1 MQLYIQIYNYKIK
14 KMSKLSFE
22 LTRTDVKKKG
32 NYFLLIQLDETEFPS
47 QLTKTQKFRT
57 EIDYSNQFPVFHQ
70 NFYNFNK
77 VNLGNKL
84 ILRIGLFSV
93 KNPEKL
99 KKKLRLEEKK
109 KVPDLNAPKPIKNDM
124 NPKILFA
131 ESELI
136 GSAEVL
142 LDSEWIEN
150 LRKCKYVES
159 DSKLN
164 HPEKTKEENGHVFYK
179 ISCTSQ
185 TIDTKIYED
194 NKEIEKVYY
203 DPFEKNKEVIRKKLK
218 GIIILNEEKQ
228 IQLKEEQKKLDE
240 ANNKMKYSV
249 REKEEVL
256 KKLKETEEEN
266 RLLRKNL
273 AKLQSYDEIDIEIDL
288 LSQSSQGIEIIEKK
302 YAVLLGQISL
312 QKQLR
317 FEMENNYKQIKTLM
331 AKIKIIQNR
340 YDTLKDANRQLKFNY
355 KVHQDMLP
363 LLTTYQEK
371 IKAND
376 KLIKNFREN
385 IMDVI
390 NLRKQKSSLT
400 LEELEKKIEKFTK
413 ERHKLEEKKE
423 QLNLYLDIYMKEKNN
438 AGVTYEEISQPF
450 DRIIGN
456 DPLMNQIKFDG
467 ESELL
472 MLNNRTIDELNKTV
486 NDLSK
491 RISDFDEREK
501 EKKAKGII
509 IEPSLILK
517 RNNLKIKVEEEL
529 KKEKG
534 LTEEYEKN
542 KEAFLNAKEVL
553 KDKIAQLD
561 SVINEELK
569 LAKRRRYEQEL
580 TALNQRYFYENYM

>member
-1 MQLYIQIYNYKIK
+1 
-14 KMSKLSFE
+14 MSKLSFE
-22 LTRTDVKKKG
+22 LTRTDVKNKG

-57 EIDYSNQFPVFHQ
+57 EIDYSTQFPVFHQ

-99 KKKLRLEEKK
+99 KKRLRIDEKK
-109 KVPDLNAPKPIKNDM
+109 KVPNLDEAKPIKNDM
-124 NPKILFA
+124 NPKILFN

-136 GSAEVL
+136 GNAEVL
-142 LDSEWIEN
+142 LDSVWIEN
-150 LRKCKYVES
+150 LRKCKFVES
-159 DSKLN
+159 DSKLI
-164 HPEKTKEENGHVFYK
+164 HPEKNKEENGHVFYK
-179 ISCTSQ
+179 ISCRSQ
-185 TIDTKIYED
+185 TIDAKIYED

-203 DPFEKNKEVIRKKLK
+203 DPFEKDKEVISKKLK
-218 GIIILNEEKQ
+218 SIIILNEERQ
-228 IQLKEEQKKLDE
+228 LQLKEHQKKLDE

-273 AKLQSYDEIDIEIDL
+273 AKIQSYDEIDIEIDL
-288 LSQSSQGIEIIEKK
+288 LSQSPQGVEILEKK

-317 FEMENNYKQIKTLM
+317 YELENNYNNIKTLM
-331 AKIKIIQNR
+331 TKIKIIQKR
-340 YDTLKDANRQLKFNY
+340 FDILKDANDQLKFNY
-355 KVHQDMLP
+355 KVHHDMLP
-363 LLTTYQEK
+363 LLTTYEEK

-413 ERHKLEEKKE
+413 ERHKLEEKKV

-438 AGVTYEEISQPF
+438 ARATYEEISRPF

-472 MLNNRTIDELNKTV
+472 TINKKTISELNKTISE
-486 NDLSK
+486 LSK
-491 RISDFDEREK
+491 KISDFDENEK
-501 EKKAKGII
+501 NKKAKGII

-517 RNNLKIKVEEEL
+517 RNNLKIKVDEEL

-553 KDKIAQLD
+553 KDRIAQLD
-561 SVINEELK
+561 SAINQELK
-569 LAKRRRYEQEL
+569 YAKRRRYEQEL
-580 TALNQRYFYENYM
+580 NALNQRYFYDNYM

>member
-1 MQLYIQIYNYKIK
+1 
-14 KMSKLSFE
+14 MSKLSFE
-22 LTRTDVKKKG
+22 LTRTDVKNKG

-57 EIDYSNQFPVFHQ
+57 EIDYSTQFPVFHQ

-93 KNPEKL
+93 KNPER
-99 KKKLRLEEKK
+99 LRKRLRIEEKK
-109 KVPDLNAPKPIKNDM
+109 KVPNIDEPKPIKNDM
-124 NPKILFA
+124 NPKILFS

-136 GSAEVL
+136 GNAEVL
-142 LDSEWIEN
+142 LDSVWIEN
-150 LRKCKYVES
+150 LRNCKFVES
-159 DSKLN
+159 DSKLI
-164 HPEKTKEENGHVFYK
+164 HPEKHKEENGHVFYK
-179 ISCTSQ
+179 ISCRSQ
-185 TIDTKIYED
+185 TIDAKIYED

-203 DPFEKNKEVIRKKLK
+203 DPFEKDKEVISKKLK
-218 GIIILNEEKQ
+218 SIIILNEERQ
-228 IQLKEEQKKLDE
+228 LQLKENQKKLDE

-273 AKLQSYDEIDIEIDL
+273 AKIQSYDEIDIETDL
-288 LSQSSQGIEIIEKK
+288 LSQSPQGVEILEKK

-317 FEMENNYKQIKTLM
+317 YELENNYNNIKTLM
-331 AKIKIIQNR
+331 TKIKIIQKR
-340 YDTLKDANRQLKFNY
+340 YDILKDANEQLKFNY
-355 KVHQDMLP
+355 KVHHDMLP
-363 LLTTYQEK
+363 LLTTYEEK

-413 ERHKLEEKKE
+413 ERHKLEEKKV

-438 AGVTYEEISQPF
+438 ARATYEEISRPF

-472 MLNNRTIDELNKTV
+472 MINNKTISELNKTIS
-486 NDLSK
+486 DLSK
-491 RISDFDEREK
+491 KISDFDESEK
-501 EKKAKGII
+501 NKKAKGII

-517 RNNLKIKVEEEL
+517 RNNLKIKVDEEL

-553 KDKIAQLD
+553 KDRIAQLD
-561 SVINEELK
+561 SAINQELK
-569 LAKRRRYEQEL
+569 YAKRRRYEQEL
-580 TALNQRYFYENYM
+580 NALNQRYFYDNYM

>member
-1 MQLYIQIYNYKIK
+1 
-14 KMSKLSFE
+14 MSKLSFE

-57 EIDYSNQFPVFHQ
+57 EIDYSTQFPVFHQ
-70 NFYNFNK
+70 NFYSFNK

-84 ILRIGLFSV
+84 VLRIGLFSV
-93 KNPEKL
+93 KNPDKL
-99 KKKLRLEEKK
+99 RKKLRIEEKK
-109 KVPDLNAPKPIKNDM
+109 KVPDINETKPIKNDM
-124 NPKILFA
+124 NPKILFS

-142 LDSEWIEN
+142 LDTVWIEN
-150 LRKCKYVES
+150 LRKCKFVES
-159 DSKLN
+159 DSILI
-164 HPEKTKEENGHVFYK
+164 HPEKNKEENGHVFYK
-179 ISCTSQ
+179 LICRSQ
-185 TIDTKIYED
+185 TIDAKIYED
-194 NKEIEKVYY
+194 NQEIEKVYY
-203 DPFEKNKEVIRKKLK
+203 DPFEKDKEVISKKLK
-218 GIIILNEEKQ
+218 SIIILNEERQMK
-228 IQLKEEQKKLDE
+228 LNEEQKKLDE

-256 KKLKETEEEN
+256 KKLKKTEEEN
-266 RLLRKNL
+266 RLLRRNL
-273 AKLQSYDEIDIEIDL
+273 AKIQSYDEIDIEIDL
-288 LSQSSQGIEIIEKK
+288 LSQSSQGVEILEKK
-302 YAVLLGQISL
+302 YAVLLGQMSL
-312 QKQLR
+312 QKQLK
-317 FEMENNYKQIKTLM
+317 FELENNYNQIKTLM
-331 AKIKIIQNR
+331 TKIKIIQKR
-340 YDTLKDANRQLKFNY
+340 YDILKDANDQLKFNY
-355 KVHQDMLP
+355 KVHHDMLP
-363 LLTTYQEK
+363 LLTTYEEK

-413 ERHKLEEKKE
+413 ERQKLEEKKV

-438 AGVTYEEISQPF
+438 AGATYDEISRPF
-450 DRIIGN
+450 DKIIGN

-472 MLNNRTIDELNKTV
+472 MINKKTISELNKTI
-486 NDLSK
+486 NELSK
-491 RISDFDEREK
+491 KITDFDESEK
-501 EKKAKGII
+501 SKKAKGII
-509 IEPSLILK
+509 IEPSLIIK
-517 RNNLKIKVEEEL
+517 RNNLKIKVDEEL

-534 LTEEYEKN
+534 LTEEFEKN

-553 KDKIAQLD
+553 KDRIAQLD
-561 SVINEELK
+561 SAINQELK

-580 TALNQRYFYENYM
+580 NALNQRYFYENYM

>member
-1 MQLYIQIYNYKIK
+1 
-14 KMSKLSFE
+14 MSKLSFE

-57 EIDYSNQFPVFHQ
+57 EIDYSTQFPVFQQ

-84 ILRIGLFSV
+84 KLRIGLFSV

-99 KKKLRLEEKK
+99 KKKLRIEEKK
-109 KVPDLNAPKPIKNDM
+109 KVPDLNKPKPKKNDM

-136 GSAEVL
+136 GSAEIL

-150 LRKCKYVES
+150 IRKSKFVES
-159 DSKLN
+159 DSKLI

-185 TIDTKIYED
+185 TIDAKIYED
-194 NKEIEKVYY
+194 NKEIEKAYY

-218 GIIILNEEKQ
+218 SIIILNEER
-228 IQLKEEQKKLDE
+228 QLQLNEEQKKLDE
-240 ANNKMKYSV
+240 ANNKMKYNV

-256 KKLKETEEEN
+256 KKLKETEDEN

-288 LSQSSQGIEIIEKK
+288 LSQSPQGVEIIEKK

-340 YDTLKDANRQLKFNY
+340 YDTLKDANKQLKFNY
-355 KVHQDMLP
+355 KVHHDMLP

-413 ERHKLEEKKE
+413 ERYKLEEKKE

-486 NDLSK
+486 ADLSK
-491 RISDFDEREK
+491 RISDFEEREK
-501 EKKAKGII
+501 EKKAKGIV
-509 IEPSLILK
+509 IEPSLIIK

-553 KDKIAQLD
+553 KDRIAQLD
-561 SVINEELK
+561 SAINQELK

-580 TALNQRYFYENYM
+580 NALNQRYFYENYM

>member
-1 MQLYIQIYNYKIK
+1 
-14 KMSKLSFE
+14 MSKLSFE
-22 LTRTDVKKKG
+22 LTRTDVKNKG

-47 QLTKTQKFRT
+47 QLTKTHKFRT
-57 EIDYSNQFPVFHQ
+57 EIDYSTQFPVFHQ

-99 KKKLRLEEKK
+99 RKRLRIEEKK
-109 KVPDLNAPKPIKNDM
+109 KVPNIDEPKPTKNDM
-124 NPKILFA
+124 NPKILFS

-136 GSAEVL
+136 GNAEVL
-142 LDSEWIEN
+142 LDSVWIEN
-150 LRKCKYVES
+150 LRKCKFVES
-159 DSKLN
+159 DSKLI
-164 HPEKTKEENGHVFYK
+164 HPEKRNEENGHVFYK
-179 ISCTSQ
+179 ISCRSQ
-185 TIDTKIYED
+185 TVDAKIYED

-203 DPFEKNKEVIRKKLK
+203 DPFEKDKEVISKKLK
-218 GIIILNEEKQ
+218 RIIILNEDRQ
-228 IQLKEEQKKLDE
+228 LQLKEHQKKLDD

-256 KKLKETEEEN
+256 KKLKEAEEEN

-273 AKLQSYDEIDIEIDL
+273 AKIQSYDEIDIEVDL
-288 LSQSSQGIEIIEKK
+288 LSQSPQGVEILEKK

-317 FEMENNYKQIKTLM
+317 YELENNYNNIKTLM
-331 AKIKIIQNR
+331 TKIKIIQKR
-340 YDTLKDANRQLKFNY
+340 YDILKDANDQLKFNY
-355 KVHQDMLP
+355 KVHHDMLP
-363 LLTTYQEK
+363 LLTTYEEK

-390 NLRKQKSSLT
+390 NLRKQKSPLT

-413 ERHKLEEKKE
+413 ERQKLEEKKV

-438 AGVTYEEISQPF
+438 ARATYEEISSPF

-472 MLNNRTIDELNKTV
+472 MINNKTISELNKTISE
-486 NDLSK
+486 LSK
-491 RISDFDEREK
+491 KISDFDEGEK
-501 EKKAKGII
+501 NKKAKGII

-517 RNNLKIKVEEEL
+517 RNNLKIKVDEEL

-553 KDKIAQLD
+553 KDRIAQLD
-561 SVINEELK
+561 SAINQELK
-569 LAKRRRYEQEL
+569 YAKRRRYEQEL
-580 TALNQRYFYENYM
+580 NALNQRYFYDNYM